1 MSKQLND
8 TEVAR
13 VVAEVT
19 RQAQTRNLQ
28 QHQVLERQH
37 VIDILQELNL
47 PTDLLDPAMKELE
60 RRDTEAAM
68 QRQQDEALRAR
79 RRRKFLI
86 ISAVL
91 ALVLVVVLFGGMWMR
106 QRSQAFS
113 AITAT
118 APGRIT
124 LATDDGGN
132 LTTIQRD
139 GAELVYR
146 VTLDRV
152 PLSENLSLRCNW
164 IAPDGRIAKT
174 NAWQTKSTDKTVWPT
189 SCRNVLGTAVE
200 PGNWRVEMLL
210 DDRVISQT
218 GFRVE

>member
-1 MSKQLND
+1 MSKQLTD

-19 RQAQTRNLQ
+19 RQAQTRNLKE
-28 QHQVLERQH
+28 HQVLEREH
-37 VIDILQELNL
+37 VVEILQELNL
-47 PTDLLDPAMKELE
+47 PTDLLDPAMQELE
-60 RRDTEAAM
+60 RRDAEATL
-68 QRQQDEALRAR
+68 QRRQDEALRNQ

-86 ISAVL
+86 VGAVL
-91 ALVLVVVLFGGMWMR
+91 ALVLVIVLFAGMSMR
-106 QRSQAFS
+106 QRSNAFS
-113 AITAT
+113 AITAS

-124 LATDDGGN
+124 HATDDGGS
-132 LTTIQRD
+132 LATVQRN
-139 GAELVYR
+139 GGELVYR

-152 PLSENLSLRCNW
+152 PLSENLSMKCNW